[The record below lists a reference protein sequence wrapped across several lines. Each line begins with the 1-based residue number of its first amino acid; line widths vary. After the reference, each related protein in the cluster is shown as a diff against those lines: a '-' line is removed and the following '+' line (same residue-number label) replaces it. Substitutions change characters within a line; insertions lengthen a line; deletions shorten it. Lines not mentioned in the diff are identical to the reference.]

1 MKLSYWYGDKYGKII
16 EMPRVLPDS
25 YKTIKILSEI
35 QNTII
40 NCKEDRIVLDFQNC
54 ILVMLCLHHL

>member
-1 MKLSYWYGDKYGKII
+1 MEKII

-40 NCKEDRIVLDFQNC
+40 NCKEDRIVLLFAEYGFCC
-54 ILVMLCLHHL
+54 IKSYKPESYI

>member
-1 MKLSYWYGDKYGKII
+1 MEKII

-54 ILVMLCLHHL
+54 IFSHA